1 MREKIAAKIKQMRV
15 SYRKA
20 LDSCKQSGGGRVVAT
35 FFDLCNQI
43 LSGSPATESMSSGLD
58 GAVDSTDAHS
68 HSFESSTENTTF
80 QNNEKASFNPNPFQ
94 YQQVNHYQAPYH
106 QQTESSTQSF
116 ADVGKVNH
124 YQDPYHQHN
133 QSVNSATS
141 SGNNS

>member
-20 LDSCKQSGGGRVVAT
+20 LDYCKQSGGGRVVAT

-68 HSFESSTENTTF
+68 LTLNQVLKIQHFKIMRQHHLTLTLFSINRLIIIKRHITNRQGEALKVLLMS
-80 QNNEKASFNPNPFQ
+80 EK
-94 YQQVNHYQAPYH
+94 
-106 QQTESSTQSF
+106 
-116 ADVGKVNH
+116 
-124 YQDPYHQHN
+124 
-133 QSVNSATS
+133 
-141 SGNNS
+141 